1 MNDWKWLDIFYITD
15 KMLNLL
21 DMHNMSISQIV
32 SDLYDMGIII
42 SNFTLNHPK
51 TKEFIST
58 DQEFDVVILEIFLDE
73 PLLGFAHRFNAPIIG
88 FSTFGA
94 SKWTTDL
101 VGSPSP
107 LSYVPHPFL
116 R

>member
-1 MNDWKWLDIFYITD
+1 M
-15 KMLNLL
+15 MNLL
-21 DMHNMSISQIV
+21 DMHDTPISKMI
-32 SDLYDMGIII
+32 SDLYAMGINI
-42 SNFTLNHPK
+42 SNFTLSHPK
-51 TKEFIST
+51 TKKFIET
-58 DQEFDVVILEIFLDE
+58 DQEFDVIILEIFLCE
-73 PLLGFAHRFNAPIIG
+73 PLLGFAHKFNAPIIG

>member
-1 MNDWKWLDIFYITD
+1 MTLHISTGT
-15 KMLNLL
+15 MMNLL
-21 DMHNMSISQIV
+21 DMHDHPISKII
-32 SDLYDMGIII
+32 SDIYAMGINI
-42 SNFTLNHPK
+42 SNFTLTHPK
-51 TKEFIST
+51 TKAFLET
-58 DQEFDVVILEIFLDE
+58 DHEFDVIILEIFLTE
-73 PLLGFAHRFNAPIIG
+73 PLLGFAKRFNAPIIG

>member
-1 MNDWKWLDIFYITD
+1 MMSLLDIHDSPIHKIIADVYG
-15 KMLNLL
+15 
-21 DMHNMSISQIV
+21 
-32 SDLYDMGIII
+32 MGITI
-42 SNFTLNHPK
+42 SNFTLQHPV
-51 TKEFIST
+51 TKKFLET
-58 DQEFDVVILEIFLDE
+58 EHEFDVVILEIFLSE

>member
-1 MNDWKWLDIFYITD
+1 MSCDFCFFADV
-15 KMLNLL
+15 MQNLL
-21 DMHNMSISQIV
+21 DMHDTPILKVIE
-32 SDLYDMGIII
+32 DIYAMGVRIT
-42 SNFTLNHPK
+42 NFTMNHPK
-51 TKEFIST
+51 TKKFIESE
-58 DQEFDVVILEIFLDE
+58 QEFDVIILEIFLSE
-73 PLLGFAHRFNAPIIG
+73 PMLGFAHKFNAPIIG

>member
-1 MNDWKWLDIFYITD
+1 MA
-15 KMLNLL
+15 NLL
-21 DMHNMSISQIV
+21 DIRDTPIV
-32 SDLYDMGIII
+32 KQVTLRYNLGITL

-51 TKEFIST
+51 MKEFLET
-58 DQEFDVVILEIFLDE
+58 EQDFDVIVLEIFLNE
-73 PLLGFAHRFNAPIIG
+73 PLLGFSHRFKAPIVG

-116 R
+116 W

>member
-1 MNDWKWLDIFYITD
+1 MD
-15 KMLNLL
+15 NLL
-21 DMHNMSISQIV
+21 DMHDHSINKIIA
-32 SDLYDMGIII
+32 DLYNMGIFI
-42 SNFTLNHPK
+42 SNFTLNHPI
-51 TKEFIST
+51 TKKFIET
-58 DQEFDVVILEIFLDE
+58 DQDFDVIILEIFLDE
-73 PLLGFAHRFNAPIIG
+73 PLLGFAHRFKAPIIG

>member
-1 MNDWKWLDIFYITD
+1 M
-15 KMLNLL
+15 MNLL
-21 DMHNMSISQIV
+21 DVHDHPIHKIISDV
-32 SDLYDMGIII
+32 YGMGITI

-51 TKEFIST
+51 TKAFLEV
-58 DQEFDVVILEIFLDE
+58 DHDFDVIILEIFLDE
-73 PLLGFAHRFNAPIIG
+73 PLLGFAERFNAPIIG

>member
-1 MNDWKWLDIFYITD
+1 MD
-15 KMLNLL
+15 NLL
-21 DMHNMSISQIV
+21 DMHDTPILQIIQNI
-32 SDLYDMGIII
+32 YNMGITI

-51 TKEFIST
+51 TQKFIET
-58 DQEFDVVILEIFLDE
+58 DQDFDVIILEIFLTE
-73 PLLGFAHRFNAPIIG
+73 PLLGFAHKFKAPIIG

-101 VGSPSP
+101 VGSPTP

>member
-1 MNDWKWLDIFYITD
+1 MNLHFTDI
-15 KMLNLL
+15 MANLL
-21 DMHNMSISQIV
+21 NMHESSVKKIV
-32 SDLYDMGIII
+32 EDIYDMGINI
-42 SNFTLNHPK
+42 SNFTLRHPVVQK
-51 TKEFIST
+51 FIET
-58 DQEFDVVILEIFLDE
+58 DHEFDVVILEIFLSE
-73 PLLGFAHRFNAPIIG
+73 PMLGFAHRFNAPVIG

-107 LSYVPHPFL
+107 LSYAPHPFL